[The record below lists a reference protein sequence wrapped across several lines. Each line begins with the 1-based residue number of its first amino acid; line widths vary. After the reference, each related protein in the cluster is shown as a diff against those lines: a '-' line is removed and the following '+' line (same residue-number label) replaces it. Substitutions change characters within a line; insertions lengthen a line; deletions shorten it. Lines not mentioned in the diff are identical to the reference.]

1 MRLVWLL
8 LLILSVSA
16 CREASGPALVQVSGV
31 ATPRLSAGD
40 FLELRGTSFPE
51 GRRASITLRGELNRA
66 GEPRQRNFELELS
79 GESVSPHAVTVE
91 VTRQVERAFAGSAAP
106 VHATFHGSVEVS
118 FSPRLSGTAPV
129 TGQLADVTLDFI
141 PAEAEPDEVA
151 RRRAEGK
158 RFAEF
163 AGTLLVD
170 RGGALV
176 VDGVMPKSRA
186 ERAGV
191 IVGDRLVE
199 LAGVRLLDLAD
210 LVPPP
215 RARSAELMIER
226 AGSGERG
233 RIVLDVD
240 GFRPLSARD
249 FGPMLGVIGAAVAFF
264 LLCASPLGR
273 ALSFV
278 EWRLVELVREQR
290 AELVAGR
297 RPLRRMA
304 RSMRPS
310 LPATLAES
318 VAIVGASAVIPAVS
332 LGRGLVA
339 REIDLPIAV
348 AAVFVSLA
356 VASLLFGAPGDR
368 AFSARL
374 RRVLLVLARSVP
386 VAAALG
392 VVVLRVESFGPD
404 DLTLAQGP
412 LPWHWLAFRGPL
424 ELAVVLAAMTAMVPD
439 PARGRAPSEALEQRA
454 ALGARASVTRLV
466 AHSELIVV
474 SGVLAVAFLG
484 GARVTAA
491 PLLSLTFG
499 VALLG
504 AVVLL
509 LKTWAIAGVV
519 LGLRALLGHVDLVE
533 SSALLVR
540 AVLPVAFLTLGA
552 VWGSEHLPLGA
563 WFGGGQSSLAVAC
576 LLGCLAVGCVLAWRV
591 AHAVRHRTGEPG
603 LNPWI

>member
-1 MRLVWLL
+1 LG
-8 LLILSVSA
+8 
-16 CREASGPALVQVSGV
+16 E
-31 ATPRLSAGD
+31 GD
-40 FLELRGTSFPE
+40 VLELRGTNFPE
-51 GRRASITLRGELNRA
+51 GRPASITLRGELNRA
-66 GEPRQRNFELELS
+66 GEPRQRNFELQLS

-91 VTRQVERAFAGSAAP
+91 VTRQVERAFSGAAAP
-106 VHATFHGSVEVS
+106 VHATFRGSVQVS
-118 FSPRLSGTAPV
+118 FSPRVAGSAPV
-129 TGQLADVTLDFI
+129 IGQLADVTLDVV
-141 PAEAEPDEVA
+141 PAEGDRNEVA

-163 AGTLLVD
+163 VGTLLVD

-191 IVGDRLVE
+191 IAGDRLVE

-215 RARSAELMIER
+215 RARSTELMIER

-249 FGPMLGVIGAAVAFF
+249 FGPMLGVIAAAVAFF
-264 LLCASPLGR
+264 LLCASPFGR

-278 EWRLVELVREQR
+278 EWRLVELFRSQR
-290 AELVAGR
+290 SELVAGR

-304 RSMRPS
+304 RSIRPS
-310 LPATLAES
+310 LPATMAES
-318 VAIVGASAVIPAVS
+318 VVILAASAVITAVS

-348 AAVFVSLA
+348 AGVFVSLA
-356 VASLLFGAPGDR
+356 VASLLFGAPNDR
-368 AFSARL
+368 GLAARS
-374 RRVLLVLARSVP
+374 RRVPLVLVRSVP

-404 DLTLAQGP
+404 DLTLAQGA

-424 ELAVVLAAMTAMVPD
+424 ELAAALAAMAALVPD
-439 PARGRAPSEALEQRA
+439 PARGRAPSEALEERA
-454 ALGARASVTRLV
+454 AFGARASVTRLV

-474 SGVLAVAFLG
+474 SGVLSVAFFG
-484 GARVTAA
+484 GARVTTA
-491 PLLSLTFG
+491 PMLSLTFG

-509 LKTWAIAGVV
+509 LKTWAIAGLV

-533 SSALLVR
+533 STGLLVR
-540 AVLPVAFLTLGA
+540 AVLPIACLTFGA
-552 VWGSEHLPLGA
+552 VWGSESLPLGA
-563 WFGGGQSSLAVAC
+563 WFGAGASSLAVAC
-576 LLGCLAVGCVLAWRV
+576 LLGCLAVGTMLAWRV
-591 AHAVRHRTGEPG
+591 ANAVRHRSGEPG